1 MPNWCSNE
9 ERIFGPRKEIV
20 PLFQNIRKWTSKKY
34 RENGFGNL
42 WLGNIV
48 LGAGFEVDGDGENH
62 LRCRGALSSD
72 PELYD
77 GEKEGSYISFTSET
91 AWIPMRNM
99 WEKILAR
106 HAPNCKYLFRS
117 EECGMGYYA
126 TNDRDGGFFPEDF
139 LVDCCIANP
148 FLAPD
153 GIDKIERTAYEDEV
167 LGFLQKFLKTEST
180 DTDALAGKLNQMSD
194 DGVFG
199 EGNFIHIH
207 RYQLDD

>member
-1 MPNWCSNE
+1 
-9 ERIFGPRKEIV
+9 
-20 PLFQNIRKWTSKKY
+20 
-34 RENGFGNL
+34 
-42 WLGNIV
+42 
-48 LGAGFEVDGDGENH
+48 
-62 LRCRGALSSD
+62 
-72 PELYD
+72 
-77 GEKEGSYISFTSET
+77 
-91 AWIPMRNM
+91 MRNM

-153 GIDKIERTAYEDEV
+153 GMDKIERAAYEDEV
-167 LGFLQKFLKTEST
+167 LGFLQKFLKTESS
-180 DTDALAGKLNQMSD
+180 DTDALAEKLNQMSD

-207 RYQLDD
+207 RYQVDDEIL